1 MVISRVE
8 EVAMQDDVKA
18 FIPGE
23 RVTHAPIGSG
33 VLDGLHFA
41 VKDLFDVKGAPTSY
55 GNPDWE
61 RTHPVAAATAPAIMA
76 LLEAGGHLV
85 GKTKTVELASGLTGE
100 NVWHGTPINPNAPD
114 RFPGGSSCGSAAA
127 VAAGLVDFALGSDTG
142 GSVRIPA
149 SYCGVFGIRP
159 SWGAVS
165 LAGARGLG
173 PSFDTCGWFAQS
185 AAVLQAVG
193 DVLLPEDALPSVMH
207 LAPVLKPLSVWI
219 NAEPA
224 TANAL
229 LPAFEAL
236 ERVVGTGEAVRVEGP
251 AGVLA
256 LAYDN
261 FRFAQGQ
268 EAWATLGSWITAT
281 QPKFG
286 PGIEQRFEAARHMDA
301 AKAAAGRAFRKRF
314 SVRIR
319 SMLAG
324 GAVFAFP
331 TSPFPA
337 PLLTASTEE
346 QDAVRE
352 RSMGVTALSGLA
364 GLCEVT
370 IPAGRVDGAPV
381 GLSIVAAPGRDRA
394 LLDLALRVA
403 KELGLP

>member
-1 MVISRVE
+1 MP
-8 EVAMQDDVKA
+8 MQDDVKA
-18 FIPGE
+18 FMPGE
-23 RVTHAPIGSG
+23 RVTHAPLGSG
-33 VLDGLHFA
+33 VLDGMEFA
-41 VKDLFDVKGAPTSY
+41 VKDLFDVAGAPTTY
-55 GNPDWE
+55 GNPDWA

-76 LLEAGGHLV
+76 LLEAGGRLV
-85 GKTKTVELASGLTGE
+85 GKTKTVELAYGLTGE

-165 LAGARGLG
+165 LAGACGLG

-185 AAVLQAVG
+185 ASVLQAVG
-193 DVLLPEDALPSVMH
+193 DVLLPEDALPNVGN
-207 LAPVLKPLSVWI
+207 LAPVLKPQSVWI
-219 NAEPA
+219 NADPL

-236 ERVVGTGEAVRVEGP
+236 ERITGTGEAVRVEGP
-251 AGVLA
+251 PNVLNM
-256 LAYDN
+256 AYEN
-261 FRFAQGQ
+261 FRCMQAQ
-268 EAWATLGSWITAT
+268 EAWATLGSWVTAT

-286 PGIEQRFEAARHMDA
+286 PGVKERFDAARDMDP

-314 SVRIR
+314 AVRVR

-324 GAVFAFP
+324 GAVLAFP

-337 PLLTASTEE
+337 PLLTASPAE
-346 QDAVRE
+346 QNAVRE
-352 RSMGVTALSGLA
+352 RSMGVTALAGLG

-370 IPAGRVDGAPV
+370 IPAGRVEGAPV
-381 GLSIVAAPGRDRA
+381 GLSLVAAPGRDRA
-394 LLDLALRVA
+394 LLNLAVRLA
-403 KELGLP
+403 AEIGLS